1 LAELAARGS
10 EAVTAESISRA
21 QGVPLKFLLGI
32 LGELRRA
39 GLVRS
44 QRGPSGGYLLDR
56 PPGDITIAD
65 VMRAVDGPLASV
77 QDAKPED
84 VSYPGPAAKLQD
96 ATTRIYEAC
105 SFQDIT
111 GQRITKVVA
120 TLKTIEATVAQIVAT
135 FGRSDSDRPTEIGA
149 EPADV
154 ALLNGPQHP
163 AVAMDQYDI
172 DKLLASFE

>member
-1 LAELAARGS
+1 M
-10 EAVTAESISRA
+10 
-21 QGVPLKFLLGI
+21 PLKFLLGI

-96 ATTRIYEAC
+96 VWIAVRASLRQVLEE
-105 SFQDIT
+105 
-111 GQRITKVVA
+111 V
-120 TLKTIEATVAQIVAT
+120 TI
-135 FGRSDSDRPTEIGA
+135 G
-149 EPADV
+149 
-154 ALLNGPQHP
+154 H
-163 AVAMDQYDI
+163 
-172 DKLLASFE
+172 LLAGKLPENVGGVDQK

>member
-1 LAELAARGS
+1 VRISARADYAVRALTELAARGS

-96 ATTRIYEAC
+96 VWIAVRASLRQVLEE
-105 SFQDIT
+105 
-111 GQRITKVVA
+111 V
-120 TLKTIEATVAQIVAT
+120 TI
-135 FGRSDSDRPTEIGA
+135 G
-149 EPADV
+149 
-154 ALLNGPQHP
+154 H
-163 AVAMDQYDI
+163 
-172 DKLLASFE
+172 LLAGKLPDDVEALTKSEDAWARR

>member
-1 LAELAARGS
+1 VRISARADYAVRALAELAARGS

-96 ATTRIYEAC
+96 VWIAVRASLRQVLEE
-105 SFQDIT
+105 
-111 GQRITKVVA
+111 V
-120 TLKTIEATVAQIVAT
+120 TI
-135 FGRSDSDRPTEIGA
+135 G
-149 EPADV
+149 
-154 ALLNGPQHP
+154 H
-163 AVAMDQYDI
+163 
-172 DKLLASFE
+172 LLAGKLPDDVEALTKSEDAWARR

>member
-1 LAELAARGS
+1 MRVSARADYAVRALTELAASGGAS
-10 EAVTAESISRA
+10 MTAESIARA
-21 QGVPLKFLLGI
+21 QNVPLKFLLGI

-56 PPGDITIAD
+56 DPTSITIAA

-96 ATTRIYEAC
+96 VWIAVRASLRLVLEA
-105 SFQDIT
+105 
-111 GQRITKVVA
+111 V
-120 TLKTIEATVAQIVAT
+120 TI
-135 FGRSDSDRPTEIGA
+135 
-149 EPADV
+149 AD
-154 ALLNGPQHP
+154 
-163 AVAMDQYDI
+163 
-172 DKLLASFE
+172 LLAGKLPENVEALTRSEDAWERR

>member
-1 LAELAARGS
+1 MRVSARADYAVRALTELAARVGQP
-10 EAVTAESISRA
+10 VTAESISKA

-56 PPGDITIAD
+56 DPSTITVAD

-84 VSYPGPAAKLQD
+84 VTYPGPAARLQD
-96 ATTRIYEAC
+96 VWIAVRASLRLVLEE
-105 SFQDIT
+105 
-111 GQRITKVVA
+111 V
-120 TLKTIEATVAQIVAT
+120 TIA
-135 FGRSDSDRPTEIGA
+135 
-149 EPADV
+149 
-154 ALLNGPQHP
+154 H
-163 AVAMDQYDI
+163 
-172 DKLLASFE
+172 LLAGKLPPSVEALTRSEDAWERR

>member
-1 LAELAARGS
+1 MRISARADYAVRALTELAARGS

-96 ATTRIYEAC
+96 VWIAVRASLRQVLEE
-105 SFQDIT
+105 
-111 GQRITKVVA
+111 V
-120 TLKTIEATVAQIVAT
+120 TI
-135 FGRSDSDRPTEIGA
+135 G
-149 EPADV
+149 
-154 ALLNGPQHP
+154 H
-163 AVAMDQYDI
+163 
-172 DKLLASFE
+172 LLAGKLPDDVEALTKSEDAWARR

>member
-1 LAELAARGS
+1 VRVSARADYAVRALTELAARPG
-10 EAVTAESISRA
+10 EAATAESISRA

-56 PPGDITIAD
+56 EPDDITIAD

-84 VSYPGPAAKLQD
+84 VSYPGPAARLQD
-96 ATTRIYEAC
+96 VWIAVRASLRMVLE
-105 SFQDIT
+105 Q
-111 GQRITKVVA
+111 V
-120 TLKTIEATVAQIVAT
+120 TI
-135 FGRSDSDRPTEIGA
+135 G
-149 EPADV
+149 
-154 ALLNGPQHP
+154 H
-163 AVAMDQYDI
+163 
-172 DKLLASFE
+172 LLAGKLPPEVEALTRSEDAWERR

>member
-1 LAELAARGS
+1 MRISARADYAVRALIELAARSG
-10 EAVTAESISRA
+10 EPVTAESISRA

-56 PPGDITIAD
+56 APGEITIAD

-84 VSYPGPAAKLQD
+84 VSYPGPAARLQD
-96 ATTRIYEAC
+96 VWIAVRASLRRVLEE
-105 SFQDIT
+105 
-111 GQRITKVVA
+111 V
-120 TLKTIEATVAQIVAT
+120 TI
-135 FGRSDSDRPTEIGA
+135 G
-149 EPADV
+149 
-154 ALLNGPQHP
+154 H
-163 AVAMDQYDI
+163 
-172 DKLLASFE
+172 LLAGELPDEVEALTRSEDAWARR

>member
-1 LAELAARGS
+1 VRISARADYAVRALTELAARGS
-10 EAVTAESISRA
+10 EAVTADSISRA

-56 PPGDITIAD
+56 APGDITIAD

-96 ATTRIYEAC
+96 VWIAVRASLRQVLEE
-105 SFQDIT
+105 
-111 GQRITKVVA
+111 V
-120 TLKTIEATVAQIVAT
+120 TI
-135 FGRSDSDRPTEIGA
+135 G
-149 EPADV
+149 
-154 ALLNGPQHP
+154 H
-163 AVAMDQYDI
+163 
-172 DKLLASFE
+172 LLAGKLPDDVEALTKSEDAWARR

>member
-1 LAELAARGS
+1 VSARADYAVRALAELAARGS

-56 PPGDITIAD
+56 DPNDITIAD

-96 ATTRIYEAC
+96 VWIAVRASLRQVLEE
-105 SFQDIT
+105 
-111 GQRITKVVA
+111 V
-120 TLKTIEATVAQIVAT
+120 TI
-135 FGRSDSDRPTEIGA
+135 G
-149 EPADV
+149 
-154 ALLNGPQHP
+154 H
-163 AVAMDQYDI
+163 
-172 DKLLASFE
+172 LLAGKLPDKVEALTKSEDAWARR

>member
-1 LAELAARGS
+1 MRISARADYAVRALAELAARSG
-10 EAVTAESISRA
+10 EPVTAESIARA
-21 QGVPLKFLLGI
+21 QSVPLKFLLGI

-56 PPGDITIAD
+56 DAGDISIAD

-96 ATTRIYEAC
+96 VWIAVRASLRSVLE
-105 SFQDIT
+105 
-111 GQRITKVVA
+111 VV
-120 TLKTIEATVAQIVAT
+120 TI
-135 FGRSDSDRPTEIGA
+135 G
-149 EPADV
+149 
-154 ALLNGPQHP
+154 H
-163 AVAMDQYDI
+163 
-172 DKLLASFE
+172 LLAGKLPAEIEELTRSEDAWERR